1 VVVTTPTPQD
11 LMPEDAGLFQ
21 TVPDFYDAIV
31 ALTTPSSPAE
41 NTTDKTSTRARL
53 S

>member
-1 VVVTTPTPQD
+1 MVVTTQTPQD
-11 LMPEDAGLFQ
+11 LLPEDAGLFQ
-21 TVPDFYDAIV
+21 TAPDFYEAIV

-41 NTTDKTSTRARL
+41 NTTDETSTRARL